1 LTLLVRHQRF
11 FPTKE
16 SKIMDALSGLL
27 DTIVALVNQ
36 LLGTVTG
43 LLG

>member
-1 LTLLVRHQRF
+1 L
-11 FPTKE
+11 PTE
-16 SKIMDALSGLL
+16 DLSYEGVKIMDALSGLV

>member
-1 LTLLVRHQRF
+1 MALRF
-11 FPTKE
+11 ANRRSSPE
-16 SKIMDALSGLL
+16 GVKIMDALSGLL
-27 DTIVALVNQ
+27 DSIVALVNQ